1 MLSDPDSRD
10 RNCPHDNDHCKPAV
24 NVPHS
29 KIRVLAGLS
38 VRRDRRIE
46 PVSSNAMFRRTSLH
60 VLITVLYPFQSRVP
74 DALDA
79 AHRKGIV
86 HRDLKPANVMMLKS
100 GVRRQEP

>member
-1 MLSDPDSRD
+1 MSIFTSAEAKENLENGMCGFDRRSAFLRNLSAPYMLSDPDSRD

-46 PVSSNAMFRRTSLH
+46 RR
-60 VLITVLYPFQSRVP
+60 
-74 DALDA
+74 
-79 AHRKGIV
+79 
-86 HRDLKPANVMMLKS
+86 
-100 GVRRQEP
+100 E